1 MWLWQGTTSEH
12 NSVPICTMIPLEEGQ
27 APQDGAGWHTYSPAG
42 KEGQAGVLGVPF
54 NSAQEKAEWE

>member
-1 MWLWQGTTSEH
+1 
-12 NSVPICTMIPLEEGQ
+12 MIPLEEGQ